1 MGNDHIVPESI
12 HVKSKEIYLD
22 EKQVLELE
30 AEILAEM
37 EEI

>member
-22 EKQVLELE
+22 EKQELELE